1 LGFRPN
7 PAKHALNLT
16 VSFSHPPT
24 ACDVAADSTDTW
36 AAS

>member
-1 LGFRPN
+1 MFRN
-7 PAKHALNLT
+7 LTTNLT

-24 ACDVAADSTDTW
+24 ACDVAADSPDTW